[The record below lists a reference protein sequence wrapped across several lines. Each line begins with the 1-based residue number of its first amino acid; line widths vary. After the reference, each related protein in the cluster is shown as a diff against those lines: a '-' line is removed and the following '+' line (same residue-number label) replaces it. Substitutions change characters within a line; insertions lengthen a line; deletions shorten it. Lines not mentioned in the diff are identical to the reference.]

1 MNESKNDLLEEK
13 IKKNKK
19 IFISKKTIK
28 KNLSKQKEN
37 PVKFIIKKPLLFNVE
52 NKTKNKIEK
61 NTIDGRWGKDEHD
74 IFLKGLGI
82 YGTNWKKF
90 KDIIKSRTLTQVRSH
105 AQKYFL
111 KMKSI
116 KNENLGID
124 FTLNSI
130 KNMNDIIN
138 QIKMKD
144 KNLDIV
150 NILKNL
156 DNEYSIFEKN
166 KKVNIKKNI
175 QIAPEYDNEN
185 KFNNIIENDKNEN
198 IIDLETNFKIN
209 FMKRN
214 FIFDDSTE
222 ENKLF
227 DNNNEL
233 SLDEK
238 ENLPKQFFQDFI
250 NNMKFIN

>member
-1 MNESKNDLLEEK
+1 MNERKNDLLEEK
-13 IKKNKK
+13 IIKNK
-19 IFISKKTIK
+19 INFISKKTIK
-28 KNLSKQKEN
+28 ENLSKQKEN

-233 SLDEK
+233 SLDEN